1 LRFDYDNLINI
12 TSWESVL
19 GGGTNQTLRRKI
31 MKNSEI
37 EDSEGLRVTRSTST
51 KLGIPPGLKPT
62 SFWAPEG
69 TYPGTIFSATI
80 YQNSDGDDGLR
91 TKFRLDPIP
100 GEPAIYEVARTYWH
114 SDMGLL
120 LTQLMEVCGDS
131 YPMLF
136 DRVGQLDTTRLEGLR
151 AMVTLTH
158 YQGAGYSKPFVRIVA
173 LKPIGSPTRSAVD
186 LDENGDIQQ

>member
-1 LRFDYDNLINI
+1 
-12 TSWESVL
+12 
-19 GGGTNQTLRRKI
+19 
-31 MKNSEI
+31 MKTYQI
-37 EDSEGLRVTRSTST
+37 EDGEGLRVTRSTST

-80 YQNSDGDDGLR
+80 YQNNEGDDGLR
-91 TKFRLDPIP
+91 TKWRLDPIA
-100 GEPAIYEVARTYWH
+100 GEPALYEVARTYWS

-120 LTQLMEVCGDS
+120 LTQLMEVTGDN

-151 AMVTLTH
+151 AELTLTH
-158 YQGAGYSKPFVRIVA
+158 YQGAGYSKPFVRIVG
-173 LKPIGSPTRSAVD
+173 LKAIGNPARIDGD
-186 LDENGDIQQ
+186 LDENGGTQS

>member
-1 LRFDYDNLINI
+1 
-12 TSWESVL
+12 
-19 GGGTNQTLRRKI
+19 
-31 MKNSEI
+31 MKNSDI
-37 EDSEGLRVTRSTST
+37 EDGEGLRVTRSTST
-51 KLGIPPGLKPT
+51 KLSIPPGLKPT

-91 TKFRLDPIP
+91 AKFRLDPIP
-100 GEPAIYEVARTYWH
+100 GEPAIYEVARTYWS

-151 AMVTLTH
+151 ALVTLSH
-158 YQGAGYSKPFVRIVA
+158 YQGAGYAKPFVRIVGLRA
-173 LKPIGSPTRSAVD
+173 IGDSHHGEREQ
-186 LDENGDIQQ
+186 LENGDLHR

>member
-1 LRFDYDNLINI
+1 
-12 TSWESVL
+12 
-19 GGGTNQTLRRKI
+19 

-37 EDSEGLRVTRSTST
+37 EDGEGLRVTRSTST

-91 TKFRLDPIP
+91 AKFRLDPIP
-100 GEPAIYEVARTYWH
+100 GEPAIYEVARTYWS

-120 LTQLMEVCGDS
+120 LTQLMEVCGDR

-151 AMVTLTH
+151 ALVTLTH
-158 YQGAGYSKPFVRIVA
+158 YQGAGYSKPFVRIVGLRA
-173 LKPIGSPTRSAVD
+173 IGDSHRSEREQV
-186 LDENGDIQQ
+186 ENGDCHQ

>member
-1 LRFDYDNLINI
+1 
-12 TSWESVL
+12 
-19 GGGTNQTLRRKI
+19 
-31 MKNSEI
+31 MKNLEI

-69 TYPGTIFSATI
+69 TYPGTIHSATI

-91 TKFRLDPIP
+91 AKFRLDPIP
-100 GEPAIYEVARTYWH
+100 GEPAIYEVARTYWS

-120 LTQLMEVCGDS
+120 LTQLMEITGDR

-151 AMVTLTH
+151 ALVTLAH
-158 YQGAGYSKPFVRIVA
+158 YQGAGYAKPFVRIVG
-173 LKPIGSPTRSAVD
+173 LKAIGSPTRVD
-186 LDENGDIQQ
+186 GNLDENGDAQS

>member
-1 LRFDYDNLINI
+1 
-12 TSWESVL
+12 
-19 GGGTNQTLRRKI
+19 
-31 MKNSEI
+31 MKNSQI
-37 EDSEGLRVTRSTST
+37 EDGEGLRVTRSTST

-69 TYPGTIFSATI
+69 TYPGTIHSATI

-91 TKFRLDPIP
+91 AKFRLDPIP

-151 AMVTLTH
+151 AQITLTH
-158 YQGAGYSKPFVRIVA
+158 YQGAGYAKPFVRIVGLRA
-173 LKPIGSPTRSAVD
+173 IGDSQRTEGEQV
-186 LDENGDIQQ
+186 ENGDPQQ

>member
-1 LRFDYDNLINI
+1 
-12 TSWESVL
+12 
-19 GGGTNQTLRRKI
+19 
-31 MKNSEI
+31 MKNSLI
-37 EDSEGLRVTRSTST
+37 EDGEGLRVTRSTST

-69 TYPGTIFSATI
+69 TYPGTIHSATI

-91 TKFRLDPIP
+91 AKFRLDPIP

-151 AMVTLTH
+151 AQITLTH
-158 YQGAGYSKPFVRIVA
+158 YQGAGYAKPFVRIVG
-173 LKPIGSPTRSAVD
+173 LRAVGVSQRTEGEQV
-186 LDENGDIQQ
+186 ENGDPQQ